1 MCIAIPKKVIALH
14 DTASGMS
21 ADVQNGEQVER
32 VDISLLESVSPGDY
46 VLVFRGNALRVIDAQ
61 EAAKIERAFACVD
74 KVMQGCTDSREINR
88 TFEDLESETINLPP
102 HLKRLVGKKV
112 I

>member
-14 DTASGMS
+14 DTACGRS
-21 ADVQNGEQVER
+21 ADVQNSELAER
-32 VDISLLESVSPGDY
+32 VDILLLASVSTGIY
-46 VLVFRGNALRVIDAQ
+46 VLVFMSHSFRVIDAQ
-61 EAAKIERAFACVD
+61 EAAKIERALACVD
-74 KVMQGCTDSREINR
+74 KVMQGCTDSQEINR

-102 HLKRLVGKKV
+102 HLKNLVGKKV

>member
-1 MCIAIPKKVIALH
+1 MCIAIPRKVIAVH

-21 ADVQNGEQVER
+21 ADVQSGKQIER

-46 VLVFRGNALRVIDAQ
+46 VLVFRGNALRVVDAV
-61 EAAKIERAFACVD
+61 EAAKIEQALACVD
-74 KVMQGCTDSREINR
+74 KVMQGCTDAQEINR
-88 TFEDLESETINLPP
+88 TFEDLESETVNLPP
-102 HLKRLVGKKV
+102 HLKNLVGKKV